1 MYRLQIFV
9 IEKNTITFLKT
20 IYMRKL
26 KLQVQMT
33 IDGFV
38 AGPDG
43 QLDWMWIPGK
53 QDESIFQHVIELADS
68 CDTILLGRK
77 MTREFIDYWENVV
90 DNQPDSPELALAQRM
105 VNMRKIAF
113 SRTQTAI
120 TGRNLEV
127 ENGDLA
133 AAVQALKN
141 EPGKD
146 IMVYGGANFVS
157 SLISQ
162 NLIDEYFIFRNPVA
176 IGNGLSI
183 FKEKKLL
190 ELESTIA
197 YKSGKV
203 LLKYLPV

>member
-1 MYRLQIFV
+1 
-9 IEKNTITFLKT
+9 
-20 IYMRKL
+20 MRKL

-43 QLDWMWIPGK
+43 ELDWMWVPGER
-53 QDESIFQHVIELADS
+53 DEASFQKVIELADS

-77 MTREFIDYWENVV
+77 MTREFIDHWENVV
-90 DNQPDSPELALAQRM
+90 DNLPDSPEQSLAQRM
-105 VNMRKIAF
+105 VNMRKIVF

-120 TGRNLEV
+120 NGRNLEV

-133 AAVQALKN
+133 AAIQALKK
-141 EPGKD
+141 EPGRD

-183 FKEKKLL
+183 FTEKKLL
-190 ELESTIA
+190 KLDSSTA
-197 YKSGKV
+197 YKNGKI
-203 LLKYLPV
+203 LNKYLPV